1 MDALK
6 EHTIA
11 FTGLKDGAHAFRFQL
26 GSSFFEASGDEDM
39 HGGDITVDVTMD
51 KNPTLLV
58 VEISAK
64 GTLDLLCDHCNA
76 PLAFALEGKQ
86 MQVFRL
92 TGEEEYDDG
101 ELVSLEAGAHSVNIT
116 HYIYECLRLALPI
129 RHVHPA
135 GECDPEVV
143 KAYERLRVQHEPI
156 PDPRWGVLDQLK
168 NQQP

>member
-11 FTGLKDGAHAFRFQL
+11 FAGLKDGTHTFQFQL
-26 GSSFFEASGDEDM
+26 GRPFFDAAGEEEM
-39 HGGDITVDVTMD
+39 QGGDVAVEVTMD

-58 VEISAK
+58 VEITAK

-76 PLAFALEGKQ
+76 PLAFAVEGNQ
-86 MQVFRL
+86 TQVFRL
-92 TGEEEYDDG
+92 TGEEKYDDG
-101 ELVSLEAGAHSVNIT
+101 ELVSLEAGAHSVNLT

-129 RHVHPA
+129 RHVHPP

-143 KAYERLRVQHEPI
+143 KAYERLRVQHEPT